1 MAAYLYAL
9 FSTLLLTGILSDAA
23 VNDRP
28 KNVLFIIA
36 DDFRPEI
43 NAGYNQKHMIT
54 PNVDKLVKESLVFQ
68 RAYCQHAVCIPSRN
82 SFMTGRRPDTTKVW
96 IGIGNS
102 DFRVVG
108 PDWVSLPEHFKN
120 NGYTTLGGGKTYHPG
135 HPANYDEPKSWSQ
148 DQPYFPLKA
157 TDCPKPHNNSRLD
170 KSKGD
175 VSGIDTWCPL
185 SEKKYPDSYHFEYKL
200 ANHTIDTLKYVSKK
214 GGPWFVAA
222 GFYKPH
228 VPWVMPQRFWDM
240 YENVDIPDVLHR
252 SRPVKSPDIAYHN
265 QGFYLDTNGT
275 KYLPMPN
282 PFPLEIEMEAR
293 RAYMAAVSWVDS
305 QIGRVLD
312 ALDSM
317 GLSNDT
323 LVVLFGD
330 HGFQLGEHDS
340 WHKQTNWELA
350 TRVPM
355 IIRAPWKPA
364 SQGKDSYALV
374 ESVDLYKTIAELV
387 GAPKP
392 SDHVEGTSF
401 ATLFDQPELTAE
413 EFASMFNETPAAY
426 SQYPRCVNNV
436 TIQWDNNGC
445 SNEHTTPTYM
455 GYSVRTPE
463 WRYTSWMPWD
473 RSAMKAKWDEK
484 PYAVELYDHGGDP
497 DEENDYNQS
506 DVENV
511 VAQNEDIV
519 EKLQAQL
526 KAFFDKDSKT
536 GDTGV

>member
-1 MAAYLYAL
+1 MAVLILLAL
-9 FSTLLLTGILSDAA
+9 TAIFTSCTQKAIADK
-23 VNDRP
+23 P

-36 DDFRPEI
+36 DDLRPEI
-43 NAGYNQKHMIT
+43 YGGYNQRHMIT
-54 PNVDKLVKESLVFQ
+54 PNLDKLIQGSLVFQ

-96 IGIGNS
+96 IGIGNP
-102 DFRVVG
+102 DFRVAG
-108 PDWVSLPEHFKN
+108 PDWVSLPEHFKE

-148 DQPYFPLKA
+148 DQPYFPLEG
-157 TDCPKPHNNSRLD
+157 TNCPEPPHSGYD
-170 KSKGD
+170 KVSDD
-175 VSGIDTWCPL
+175 VSKIDTWCPL
-185 SEKKYPDSYHFEYKL
+185 DEKKYPDSYHFEYKL

-240 YENVDIPDVLHR
+240 YENVSIPSVLHR
-252 SRPVKSPDIAYHN
+252 KRPINSPDIAYHN
-265 QGFYLDTNGT
+265 QGFFLDTNST
-275 KYLPMPN
+275 KYLPMPV
-282 PFPLEIEMEAR
+282 PFPLEIQQEAR
-293 RAYMAAVSWVDS
+293 RAYMSAVSWVDS

-355 IIRAPWKPA
+355 IIRAPWKPE
-364 SQGKDSYALV
+364 SQGKNSYALV
-374 ESVDLYKTIAELV
+374 ESVDLYRTIAELV
-387 GAPKP
+387 GAPNP
-392 SDHVEGTSF
+392 SNDVEGTSF
-401 ATLFDQPELTAE
+401 ATLFDNPDLTAE
-413 EFASMFNETPAAY
+413 EAASIMNKTAAAY

-445 SNEHTTPTYM
+445 SNSHVTPTYM
-455 GYSVRTPE
+455 GYSIRTPE

-473 RSAMKAKWDEK
+473 RTAMKAKWDEK

-497 DEENDYNQS
+497 DTENEYNLS

-511 VAQNEDIV
+511 ATQNEDIV
-519 EKLQAQL
+519 KQLQAQL
-526 KAFFDKDSKT
+526 RTFFEKPTNNHS
-536 GDTGV
+536 